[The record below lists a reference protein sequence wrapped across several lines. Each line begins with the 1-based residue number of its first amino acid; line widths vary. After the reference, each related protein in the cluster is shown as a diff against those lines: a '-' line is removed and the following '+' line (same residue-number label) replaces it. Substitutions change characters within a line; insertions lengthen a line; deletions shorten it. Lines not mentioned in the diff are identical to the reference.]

1 MWLICE
7 LVWDWSLGCAD
18 STWIN
23 HQRVQPS
30 IGTLPNKV
38 ARNTRSAKAAWWSGS
53 YSKLCGWTLSLFF
66 ASALLLHTTMLCPNS
81 GWGTWPWL
89 QHAKSQTSYQWKDQV
104 FPDFTAK
111 CVSYAICDLFCICSW
126 TMGLAQD
133 VQWDKPGTVIAQMTT
148 ELSELFTREMTR
160 VSATLHFAELLWF
173 IRLLFQLLCPGL
185 NKNMQFVVLHWEISF
200 SGWKCCWG
208 YACAVH
214 WWDRRSGHGGITKQW
229 AHSKETHWW
238 ASCQD
243 KDQWICES
251 CFLFLLCNWKV
262 VCKGFSFGLG

>member
-1 MWLICE
+1 MKWILFQITWVDLIPLLCFCSPPPYHHALSKQWLGYLAMAAACKVTD
-7 LVWDWSLGCAD
+7 L
-18 STWIN
+18 
-23 HQRVQPS
+23 
-30 IGTLPNKV
+30 LPMK
-38 ARNTRSAKAAWWSGS
+38 R
-53 YSKLCGWTLSLFF
+53 
-66 ASALLLHTTMLCPNS
+66 
-81 GWGTWPWL
+81 
-89 QHAKSQTSYQWKDQV
+89 QV

-126 TMGLAQD
+126 TVGLAQD

-173 IRLLFQLLCPGL
+173 IRLLFRLLCPGL